1 MNIKVKYRLTLLFS
15 LMVFGGLGMNT
26 QVNAASDDST
36 VATVQVQSV
45 SKTDSAASV
54 NPAEGDLI
62 QRFSGGVK

>member
-1 MNIKVKYRLTLLFS
+1 
-15 LMVFGGLGMNT
+15 MVFGGLGMNT
-26 QVNAASDDST
+26 QVNAVSDDST